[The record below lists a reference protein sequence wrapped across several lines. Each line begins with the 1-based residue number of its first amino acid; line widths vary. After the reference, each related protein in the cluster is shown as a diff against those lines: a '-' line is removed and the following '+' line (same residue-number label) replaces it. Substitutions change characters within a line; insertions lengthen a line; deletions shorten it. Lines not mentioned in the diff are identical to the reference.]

1 MSQASDSGERIDSA
15 GLVYA
20 SNGYGAFKFGHGT
33 VVFEPSRRSP
43 PPFLSADP
51 FHNRRRERIFA
62 GGGLGRGPFS
72 GPALEH

>member
-33 VVFEPSRRSP
+33 VVFEP
-43 PPFLSADP
+43 
-51 FHNRRRERIFA
+51 FA
-62 GGGLGRGPFS
+62 KVAAAVS
-72 GPALEH
+72 